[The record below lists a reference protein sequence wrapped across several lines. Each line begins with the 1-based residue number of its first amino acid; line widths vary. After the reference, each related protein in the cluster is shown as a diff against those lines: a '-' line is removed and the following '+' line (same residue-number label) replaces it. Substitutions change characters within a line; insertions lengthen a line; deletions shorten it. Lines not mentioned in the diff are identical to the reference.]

1 MINPSRLVSSI
12 KMDLGLIGIRM
23 PFDNVDELIMEIVK
37 IKTLPV
43 FNELSPYKVSV
54 VINVNDL
61 KVVDTK
67 VESITY
73 VLPDGM
79 FGDRQIMMINDV
91 QPEQDQLTHRSA
103 YDTGLYTY
111 DLTSCYCGYQELMLA
126 QAQANLL
133 SSAMQGTTFKFI
145 PPNQL
150 EIYDGYGVSNL
161 YRVEFCLE
169 HSENLTTLPATT
181 YTSFLKLA
189 TLDVKKYMFDNLKHY
204 DNLSTSY
211 GQIAM
216 RIDDWSGAQDERQQL
231 IEKWEQSYHL
241 DLNQYI
247 QV

>member
-1 MINPSRLVSSI
+1 MINPSKLVSSI

-23 PFDNVDELIMEIVK
+23 PFDNVDELIMEIIK

-43 FNELSPYKVSV
+43 FNELYPYKTFII
-54 VINVNDL
+54 INTNEL
-61 KVVDTK
+61 QVVDTK

-73 VLPDGM
+73 VLPDV

-133 SSAMQGTTFKFI
+133 SSAMKGTTFRFI

-150 EIYDGYGVSNL
+150 EIFDGYGVSNL
-161 YRVEFCLE
+161 YRVEVCLE
-169 HSENLTTLPATT
+169 HSGNLTTLPATT

-189 TLDVKKYMFDNLKHY
+189 TLDVKKYMYDNLKHY
-204 DNLSTSY
+204 DNLATSY

-231 IEKWEQSYHL
+231 IEKWEQTYHL
-241 DLNQYI
+241 DLNQFI

>member
-1 MINPSRLVSSI
+1 MINPSKLVSSI

-23 PFDNVDELIMEIVK
+23 PFDNVDELKMEIIK

-43 FNELSPYKVSV
+43 FNELYPYKTFII
-54 VINVNDL
+54 INTNEL
-61 KVVDTK
+61 QVVDTK

-73 VLPDGM
+73 VLPDV

-133 SSAMQGTTFKFI
+133 SSAMKGTTFRFI

-150 EIYDGYGVSNL
+150 EIFDGYGVSNL
-161 YRVEFCLE
+161 YRVEVCLE

-189 TLDVKKYMFDNLKHY
+189 TLDVKKYMYDNLKHY
-204 DNLSTSY
+204 DNLATSY

-231 IEKWEQSYHL
+231 IEKWEQTYHL
-241 DLNQYI
+241 DLNQFI

>member
-43 FNELSPYKVSV
+43 FNELSPYKTF
-54 VINVNDL
+54 II
-61 KVVDTK
+61 VDTNALQ
-67 VESITY
+67 V
-73 VLPDGM
+73 V
-79 FGDRQIMMINDV
+79 DRQIMMINDV

-133 SSAMQGTTFKFI
+133 SSAMKGTTFRFI

-150 EIYDGYGVSNL
+150 EIFDGYGVSNL
-161 YRVEFCLE
+161 YRIEVCLE

-241 DLNQYI
+241 DLNQFI

>member
-1 MINPSRLVSSI
+1 MINPSKLVSSI

-23 PFDNVDELIMEIVK
+23 PFDNVDELIMEIIK

-43 FNELSPYKVSV
+43 FNELYPYKTFII
-54 VINVNDL
+54 INTNEL
-61 KVVDTK
+61 QVVDTK

-73 VLPDGM
+73 VLPDV

-133 SSAMQGTTFKFI
+133 SSAMKGTTFRFI

-150 EIYDGYGVSNL
+150 EIFDGYGVSNL
-161 YRVEFCLE
+161 YRVEVCLE

-189 TLDVKKYMFDNLKHY
+189 TLDVKKYMYDNLKHY
-204 DNLSTSY
+204 DNLATSY

-231 IEKWEQSYHL
+231 IEKWAQTYHL
-241 DLNQYI
+241 DLNQFI

>member
-43 FNELSPYKVSV
+43 FNELSPYKTFIIVDT
-54 VINVNDL
+54 NTL
-61 KVVDTK
+61 QVVDTK

-73 VLPDGM
+73 VLPDV

-103 YDTGLYTY
+103 Y
-111 DLTSCYCGYQELMLA
+111 
-126 QAQANLL
+126 
-133 SSAMQGTTFKFI
+133 
-145 PPNQL
+145 QL
-150 EIYDGYGVSNL
+150 EIFDGYGVSNL
-161 YRVEFCLE
+161 YRIEVCLE

-241 DLNQYI
+241 DLNQFI